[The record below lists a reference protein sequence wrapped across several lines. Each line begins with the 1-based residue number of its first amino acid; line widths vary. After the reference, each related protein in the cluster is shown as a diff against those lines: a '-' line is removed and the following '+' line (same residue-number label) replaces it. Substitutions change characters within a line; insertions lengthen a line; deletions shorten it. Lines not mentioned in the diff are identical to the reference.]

1 MPENGVDVLKKDDE
15 EIEIEIVEEAE
26 AAEAKAEPEK
36 PAAEAAPEPAPKAEE
51 KSEDELSGISESV
64 KKRIDKLTFKM
75 REAERR
81 EQAAIEYAKSLKN
94 EVDTY
99 KSRSTTLSQ
108 SWEAEFGARLKSQQE
123 LVADK
128 LRNAVDRGDVD
139 AQIEA
144 QKQIAA
150 LAIEEER
157 LRSLRVQRE
166 TPQQY
171 AAPEPSRQVPVAPAP
186 APQPDRRAVEWAEK
200 NEWFG
205 EDQAMTATALAF
217 HRTLVEQEGYDPQS
231 DDYYDELDKR
241 IRKEFAHKFER
252 KEPVK
257 PAPAV
262 ASARPSTRSDS
273 GKKQIK
279 LTSSQ
284 IALARKLGITVEEY
298 ARQVQKLAR

>member
-1 MPENGVDVLKKDDE
+1 MPDKEVEPLKRDNE
-15 EIEIEIVEEAE
+15 EIEIEIIEDDGQEP
-26 AAEAKAEPEK
+26 EAKAEPEAPREESK
-36 PAAEAAPEPAPKAEE
+36 EEAPQKEETAP
-51 KSEDELSGISESV
+51 DDDLSSLSDSV

-81 EQAAIEYAKSLKN
+81 EQAAIEYAKSLKG
-94 EVDTY
+94 EVDAYRT
-99 KSRSTTLSQ
+99 RTTSLSQ
-108 SWEAEFGARLKSQQE
+108 SWEAEFDGRLKSQQE
-123 LVADK
+123 LAADK
-128 LRNAVDRGDVD
+128 LRSAVDRGDVD

-150 LAIEEER
+150 LVIEEER
-157 LRSLRVQRE
+157 LKTFRLQKE
-166 TPQQY
+166 APQPQY
-171 AAPEPSRQVPVAPAP
+171 APQP
-186 APQPDRRAVEWAEK
+186 APQTPSVPKPDRKAEDWAQR

-205 EDQAMTATALAF
+205 EDQAMTATALAY
-217 HRTLVEQEGYDPQS
+217 HKVLVEQEGYDPSS
-231 DDYYDELDKR
+231 DDYYDELDRR
-241 IRKEFAHKFER
+241 IRKEFSHKFEK
-252 KEPVK
+252 KEPAK

-262 ASARPSTRSDS
+262 ASARPSARPDN

>member
-1 MPENGVDVLKKDDE
+1 MPENGVEVLKKDDE
-15 EIEIEIVEEAE
+15 EVEIEIVEESESTEDKPEKAE
-26 AAEAKAEPEK
+26 ASPEQAPEPEK
-36 PAAEAAPEPAPKAEE
+36 KPDDKG
-51 KSEDELSGISESV
+51 EDDLSGISESV

-99 KSRSTTLSQ
+99 KTRSTTFSQ

-157 LRSLRVQRE
+157 LRSVRMQRE
-166 TPQQY
+166 VAPQY
-171 AAPEPSRQVPVAPAP
+171 TAPEPQRVAQQQVAQPR
-186 APQPDRRAVEWAEK
+186 PDRKAEAWAER
-200 NEWFG
+200 NDWFG
-205 EDQAMTATALAF
+205 EDQAMTATAIAF

-231 DDYYDELDKR
+231 DDYYDELDRR
-241 IRKEFAHKFER
+241 IRKEFSHKFEK
-252 KEPVK
+252 KESVRPS
-257 PAPAV
+257 PAV
-262 ASARPSTRSDS
+262 ASARPSARSDS

-284 IALARKLGITVEEY
+284 ITLARKLGITVEEY

>member
-1 MPENGVDVLKKDDE
+1 MPDKEVEPLKRDNE
-15 EIEIEIVEEAE
+15 EIEIEIVEDDGQEP
-26 AAEAKAEPEK
+26 EAKAEPEA
-36 PAAEAAPEPAPKAEE
+36 PREESREEAPQKEE
-51 KSEDELSGISESV
+51 KASDDDLSNISESV

-81 EQAAIEYAKSLKN
+81 EQAAIEYAKSLKG
-94 EVDTY
+94 EVDAYRT
-99 KSRSTTLSQ
+99 RTTNLSQ
-108 SWEAEFGARLKSQQE
+108 SWEAEFDGRLKSQQE
-123 LVADK
+123 LAADK
-128 LRNAVDRGDVD
+128 LRSAVDRGDVD

-150 LAIEEER
+150 LVIEEER
-157 LRSLRVQRE
+157 LKTFRLQRQA
-166 TPQQY
+166 PQPQQQY
-171 AAPEPSRQVPVAPAP
+171 AQQPVQQAPASP
-186 APQPDRRAVEWAEK
+186 KPDRKAEDWAQR

-205 EDQAMTATALAF
+205 EDQAMTATALSF
-217 HRTLVEQEGYDPQS
+217 HKTLVEQEGYDPSS
-231 DDYYDELDKR
+231 DDYYDELDRR
-241 IRKEFAHKFER
+241 IRKEFSHKFEK
-252 KEPVK
+252 KEPAK

-262 ASARPSTRSDS
+262 ASARPSARPDN